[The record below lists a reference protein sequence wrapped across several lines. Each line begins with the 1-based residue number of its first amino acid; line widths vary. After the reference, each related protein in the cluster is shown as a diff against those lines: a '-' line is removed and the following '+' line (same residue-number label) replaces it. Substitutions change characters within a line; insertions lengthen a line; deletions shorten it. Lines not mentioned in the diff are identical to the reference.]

1 VSSEF
6 ESVKSEIQEL
16 KEAVKA
22 LTKTVTE
29 NMVKQGEKLGVLQQ
43 WKTEV
48 DKRLDKLEQQS
59 NFIKDELNCLKTI
72 NSSIISKQNTCFA
85 RIDEIK
91 KTNDSDDKRLDQI
104 ESNQDRL
111 KGVLQTIS
119 VIGSIISLGLGYL
132 AVT

>member
-1 VSSEF
+1 MSSEF

-48 DKRLDKLEQQS
+48 DKKLDKSDQEITNL
-59 NFIKDELNCLKTI
+59 KDELNSLKST
-72 NSSIISKQNTCFA
+72 NSAIISKQNTCFT

-91 KTNDSDDKRLDQI
+91 KANESDDKRLDKI

-119 VIGSIISLGLGYL
+119 VIGSIVSLGLGYL
-132 AVT
+132 AIT